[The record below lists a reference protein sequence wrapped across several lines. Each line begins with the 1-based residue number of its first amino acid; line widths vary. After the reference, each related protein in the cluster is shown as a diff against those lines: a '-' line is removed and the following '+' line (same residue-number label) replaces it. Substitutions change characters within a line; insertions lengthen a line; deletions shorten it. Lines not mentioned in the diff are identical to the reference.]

1 MWFSKKYESRIGN
14 CFFMTCFSSLWTF
27 QIRLCYLKLFAY
39 ICQSQICQIH
49 LVQDSSFDLIFLWLQ
64 GQILKQNRND
74 DMRARMVLPSVN
86 DPNVLVLQGVKKA
99 ARGNYSCRVGNGI
112 PTHDFEVQ
120 SDPIFL
126 DVKCKYTLYCISIST
141 QVLIFY

>member
-1 MWFSKKYESRIGN
+1 MTYVSKTLMLPKHLH
-14 CFFMTCFSSLWTF
+14 M
-27 QIRLCYLKLFAY
+27 IRPLGSARFYL
-39 ICQSQICQIH
+39 
-49 LVQDSSFDLIFLWLQ
+49 VDLIFLWLQ

-99 ARGNYSCRVGNGI
+99 ARGNYSCRVGNSI

-126 DVKCKYTLYCISIST
+126 DVKCKYILLECIILR
-141 QVLIFY
+141 V